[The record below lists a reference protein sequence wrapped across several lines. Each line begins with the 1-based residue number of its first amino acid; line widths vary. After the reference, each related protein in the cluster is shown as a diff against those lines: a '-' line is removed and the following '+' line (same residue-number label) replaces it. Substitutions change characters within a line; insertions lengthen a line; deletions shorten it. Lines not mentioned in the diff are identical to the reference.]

1 MHEDLSKMTTLG
13 SADAD
18 DDSMAAWVARSR
30 QSEETRR
37 AAERAAATRVAS
49 MYDQEVFRVPC
60 CLNPP
65 WYRHGCRLT
74 WTWLVGRC

>member
-1 MHEDLSKMTTLG
+1 MQEDLSKVTTLG

-30 QSEETRR
+30 QSEEEARR

-49 MYDQEVFRVPC
+49 MYDEEVV
-60 CLNPP
+60 
-65 WYRHGCRLT
+65 T
-74 WTWLVGRC
+74 V